1 MIISLDIFSPSYFLS
16 PLFFLSPLRGGGE
29 KFLPAGRQVVGDS
42 FEGKE

>member
-16 PLFFLSPLRGGGE
+16 PLFFLSPLRGGE